1 MNKQYYWQKTDKCSS
16 CVWNDNPDACH
27 YYGYLFWPE
36 LPQADDCWQFL
47 TADQWKEIQSL
58 RFERDRLER
67 WNQIRHQNHPDLP
80 ANYQPP
86 YALHFNRNPYQVS
99 LELRKMFFEVDRD
112 GRIIRPL
119 FKD

>member
-1 MNKQYYWQKTDKCSS
+1 MNKQYYWQKTDKCTS

-27 YYGYLFWPE
+27 YYGYLFWPD

-67 WNQIRHQNHPDLP
+67 WNQIRITRIYPRTTSRPMLYISIATP
-80 ANYQPP
+80 IK
-86 YALHFNRNPYQVS
+86 S
-99 LELRKMFFEVDRD
+99 LWS
-112 GRIIRPL
+112 
-119 FKD
+119 